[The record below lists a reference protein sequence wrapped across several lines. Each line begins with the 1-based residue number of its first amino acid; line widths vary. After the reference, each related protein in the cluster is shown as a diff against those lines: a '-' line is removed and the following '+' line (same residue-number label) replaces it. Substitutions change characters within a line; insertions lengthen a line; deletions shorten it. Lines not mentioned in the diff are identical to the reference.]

1 MWPQKPGVVNEG
13 AKRGVANPLLV
24 GGGRSRGAAMVV
36 GKRTR
41 GCEAAESARGS
52 YDQGEPAPASIEL
65 PLQGAGS

>member
-1 MWPQKPGVVNEG
+1 
-13 AKRGVANPLLV
+13 
-24 GGGRSRGAAMVV
+24 MVV